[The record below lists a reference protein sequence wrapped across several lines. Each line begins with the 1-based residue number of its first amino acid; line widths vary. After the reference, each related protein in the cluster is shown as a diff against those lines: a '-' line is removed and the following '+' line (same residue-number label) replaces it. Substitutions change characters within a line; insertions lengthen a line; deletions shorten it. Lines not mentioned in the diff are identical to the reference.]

1 LKTHLTLAYSPCPND
16 TYIFGGIALNLIES
30 PLTYDIALA
39 DIAALNTM
47 AQAGEYDV
55 IKLSYHAWAS
65 MIDDYQMLP
74 YGSAL
79 GFGVGPLLIVN
90 PGTELSDIIRVAIP
104 GKHTT
109 ANFLLDFA
117 YKDYGF
123 EKVEMV
129 FSDIESELKSG
140 RVDAGVIIHEN
151 RFTYAERGFV
161 CIQDLGD
168 YWEKKTEL
176 PIPLGGIA
184 IKRSL
189 DDRVKSQVARDI
201 KSSIQLADDN
211 FTVISSYI
219 KQHAQEMDI
228 SVMQQHI
235 DLYVNQSTRGL
246 SDTDRASIDYLLSEI
261 ANAGNLSPKDG
272 QNWLFDQ

>member
-1 LKTHLTLAYSPCPND
+1 MKTHLTLAYSPCPND
-16 TYIFGGIALNLIES
+16 TYIFGGIALNLIKS
-30 PLTYDIALA
+30 PLNYSIILE
-39 DIAALNTM
+39 DIAALNSM
-47 AQAGEYDV
+47 ALVGEHDV

-65 MIDDYQMLP
+65 MIDRYQMLP

-90 PGTELSDIIRVAIP
+90 PGTLLSEINRVAIP
-104 GKHTT
+104 GQYTT

-117 YKDYGF
+117 YRDQDF
-123 EKVEMV
+123 EKVEML

-151 RFTYAERGFV
+151 RFTYEERGFV
-161 CIQDLGD
+161 CVQDLGD
-168 YWEKKTEL
+168 YWEKQTDL

-189 DDRVKSQVARDI
+189 DDEVKSQVSRDI
-201 KSSIQLADDN
+201 YASIQLADSDFN
-211 FTVISSYI
+211 AISTYI
-219 KQHAQEMDI
+219 KNYAQEMDI

-246 SDTDRASIDYLLSEI
+246 SLTDKDSIDFLLSEI
-261 ANAGNLSPKDG
+261 AKSRDIPQENGK
-272 QNWLFDQ
+272 NWLFKD

>member
-1 LKTHLTLAYSPCPND
+1 MKTHLTLAYSPCPND
-16 TYIFGGIALNLIES
+16 TYIFGGIALNLIKS
-30 PLTYDIALA
+30 PLNYSIILE
-39 DIAALNTM
+39 DIAALNSM
-47 AQAGEYDV
+47 ALVGEHDV

-65 MIDDYQMLP
+65 MIDRYQMLP

-90 PGTELSDIIRVAIP
+90 PGTQLSEINRVAIP
-104 GKHTT
+104 GQYTT

-117 YKDYGF
+117 YRDQDF
-123 EKVEMV
+123 EKVEML

-151 RFTYAERGFV
+151 RFTYEERGFV
-161 CIQDLGD
+161 CVQDLGD
-168 YWEKKTEL
+168 YWEKQTDL

-189 DDRVKSQVARDI
+189 DDEVKSQVSRDI
-201 KSSIQLADDN
+201 YASIQLADSDFN
-211 FTVISSYI
+211 AISTYI
-219 KQHAQEMDI
+219 KNYAQEMDI

-246 SDTDRASIDYLLSEI
+246 SLTDKDSIDFLLSEI
-261 ANAGNLSPKDG
+261 AKSRDIPQENGK
-272 QNWLFDQ
+272 NWLFKD

>member
-1 LKTHLTLAYSPCPND
+1 MKTHLTLAYSPCPND